1 MQKTGTKQQF
11 SALAIL
17 PGLLHGHLQRSEKV
31 TTSLKMNQ
39 SHSIHDVLTNT

>member
-1 MQKTGTKQQF
+1 MQKTGTRQKVRT
-11 SALAIL
+11 LAIL